1 MQSRAAKVRN
11 VSLSTRDPS
20 FYRVKNP
27 LSTARTDSADPTTQ
41 TAEPWNAIFMLE
53 NGTDSKAQ
61 QMHPKRQLMTTRSK
75 ER

>member
-1 MQSRAAKVRN
+1 MQSRAAKARN
-11 VSLSTRDPS
+11 VSLSTRIPS
-20 FYRVKNP
+20 LYRVKNP
-27 LSTARTDSADPTTQ
+27 LSPARTDSADPTPL

-61 QMHPKRQLMTTRSK
+61 QMHPKHQLMTNRSM